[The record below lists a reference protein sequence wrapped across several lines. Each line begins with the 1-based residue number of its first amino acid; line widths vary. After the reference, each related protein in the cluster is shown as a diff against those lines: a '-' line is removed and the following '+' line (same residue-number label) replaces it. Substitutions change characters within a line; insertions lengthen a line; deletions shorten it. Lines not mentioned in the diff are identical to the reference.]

1 MRIYQTAT
9 IGEHYISERKH
20 TARKNHSCC
29 NCNQT
34 IKKDNVYTKTVG
46 TYDGYFVS
54 NAWHTDCH
62 KNHLQYLKDQ
72 ARKEG

>member
-1 MRIYQTAT
+1 MSIYRTT
-9 IGEHYISERKH
+9 TLGDHYIAERKH

-29 NCNQT
+29 NCNRVIKEGNEYTRT
-34 IKKDNVYTKTVG
+34 IG

-54 NAWHTDCH
+54 NAWHTKCH